1 MADNTLQVAGASGG
15 LKGLSAGVAV
25 SILDSTSKP
34 ANGNVI
40 KAISEDGKVLIL
52 LLDFDNMLRDEIIDA
67 NDVEIELSGEFS
79 LSQETVTYKD
89 EDSEEELE
97 VIRIVLQ
104 RLDDEDWN
112 WKDAINPRLGDGIVL
127 LLDGNELEGM
137 VIGLEDNKLIIDI
150 ADLDFGDKES
160 ITITEPPRA
169 TEPSVPAP
177 PNQASILYY

>member
-1 MADNTLQVAGASGG
+1 M
-15 LKGLSAGVAV
+15 
-25 SILDSTSKP
+25 
-34 ANGNVI
+34 I

-104 RLDDEDWN
+104 PLDDEDWN